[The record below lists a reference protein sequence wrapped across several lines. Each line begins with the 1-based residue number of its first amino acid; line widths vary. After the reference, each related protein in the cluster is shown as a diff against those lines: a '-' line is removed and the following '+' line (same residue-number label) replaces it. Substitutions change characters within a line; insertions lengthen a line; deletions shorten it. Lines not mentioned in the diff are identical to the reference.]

1 MKRGPATS
9 GLGRCQ
15 WVTTMPDVKTI
26 PQRPDIELAVSLARI
41 GLGTNIAL
49 HGWTR
54 VFKFTEF
61 ANHLDQQ
68 FAHSIIPHA
77 MVSASA
83 YAIVGAE
90 CLIGL
95 LLLAGIALRATLAAG
110 CWLMIALLF
119 GTCLIQD
126 WSAAGDQLIY
136 LGFYAVLLSLR
147 GCDRWSVDARLA
159 RARAGGATSS

>member
-1 MKRGPATS
+1 
-9 GLGRCQ
+9 
-15 WVTTMPDVKTI
+15 MPDVTAI
-26 PQRPDIELAVSLARI
+26 PQRPDLELAVSLARI
-41 GLGTNIAL
+41 GLGVNIAL

-68 FAHSIIPHA
+68 FAHSILPQAI
-77 MVSASA
+77 VRASG

-90 CLIGL
+90 CSVGL
-95 LLLAGIALRATLAAG
+95 LLLAGFALRATLAAG

-126 WSAAGDQLIY
+126 WNAAGDQLIY
-136 LGFYAVLLSLR
+136 LGFFAVLLAFR
-147 GCDRWSVDARLA
+147 GCDRWSLDARLK
-159 RARAGGATSS
+159 RANADVSGGP

>member
-1 MKRGPATS
+1 
-9 GLGRCQ
+9 
-15 WVTTMPDVKTI
+15 MPDANTI
-26 PQRPDIELAVSLARI
+26 PQRSDLALAVSLARI
-41 GLGTNIAL
+41 GLGVNIAL

-54 VFKFTEF
+54 VFKFTAF
-61 ANHLDQQ
+61 ANHLDEQ
-68 FAHSIIPHA
+68 FAHSILPQAI
-77 MVSASA
+77 VSVSA

-95 LLLAGIALRATLAAG
+95 LLLAGFALRATIAAG

-126 WSAAGDQLIY
+126 WSAAADQLIY
-136 LGFYAVLLSLR
+136 LGFYAVLLAFR

-159 RARAGGATSS
+159 RANADSSGGL

>member
-1 MKRGPATS
+1 MVFRRTGTS
-9 GLGRCQ
+9 VPGRCQ
-15 WVTTMPDVKTI
+15 CVAPMPDVNSI
-26 PQRPDIELAVSLARI
+26 PQRRDLELAVSLARF
-41 GLGTNIAL
+41 GLGVNIAL

-68 FAHSIIPHA
+68 FAHSMLPHA
-77 MVSASA
+77 IVSASA

-95 LLLAGIALRATLAAG
+95 LLLAGFALRATLAAG

-136 LGFYAVLLSLR
+136 LGFYAVLLAFR
-147 GCDRWSVDARLA
+147 CCDRCSLDARLA
-159 RARAGGATSS
+159 HTFRADS